1 MTLSIRVKTDFD
13 CTPTGVTGHF
23 RENTVPFRD
32 QAGQQV
38 TTQASWLRSR
48 NQQRNWET
56 IMQLISLYAQPLRVS
71 RLKVE
76 NLRWQFDFDTDTEDV
91 FRLDHDPVGRLRQAC
106 NGVPIINYVEQE
118 LTTLLRPD
126 VNIWFEPLDN
136 K

>member
-23 RENTVPFRD
+23 RENVLPFRD
-32 QAGQQV
+32 QAAQEITDRATWV
-38 TTQASWLRSR
+38 RSR

-76 NLRWQFDFDTDTEDV
+76 NLQWQFDFDTDTEDV
-91 FRLDHDPVGRLRQAC
+91 FRIDDDPVGKLRQAC

-126 VNIWFEPLDN
+126 VNIWFYPLDN